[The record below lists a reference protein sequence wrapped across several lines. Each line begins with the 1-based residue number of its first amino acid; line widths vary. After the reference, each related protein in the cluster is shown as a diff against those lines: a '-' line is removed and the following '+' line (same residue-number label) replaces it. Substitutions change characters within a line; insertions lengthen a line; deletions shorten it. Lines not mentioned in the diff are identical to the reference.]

1 MIGLKT
7 RAVDAKAVMAGG
19 RYGEKEE
26 QETYEESEAES
37 W

>member
-1 MIGLKT
+1 MIGLET
-7 RAVDAKAVMAGG
+7 RAERAKAVMGG